1 MLHGRRAF
9 SRRAQPNVLP
19 ASPGGRKF
27 RALAQLASVGIE
39 LSVST
44 IVGMLGGRWL
54 DDKLGSAPWLMLL
67 GLVFGVAAGMR
78 SLIRTAR
85 KANRE
90 AQSSEATKP
99 PEPP

>member
-1 MLHGRRAF
+1 VLLGRRAF
-9 SRRAQPNVLP
+9 TRSAQPNVLP

-67 GLVFGVAAGMR
+67 GLVLGVSAGMR

-90 AQSSEATKP
+90 GQTSEPTQP
-99 PEPP
+99 PEAP